1 MKFIMRIKIL
11 MLDVKV
17 NICIWLNRVYNF
29 LICYVNKKVRMGEV
43 IDRVE
48 KI

>member
-17 NICIWLNRVYNF
+17 NIWLNRVYNF